1 MFLVNSRLGHFSAPA
16 SPRDPFSRS
25 YGVNL
30 PSSLA
35 MNRSSTLGFSP
46 RPPVSVYGTGRH
58 AICCGGF
65 LVSMITLAIRSPEG
79 SRYCHVSAN
88 PDINRTYT
96 YALQP
101 SIPSDGGGATPQSLP
116 HSHNGYR
123 NLDRLSITCP
133 FRVRLRARLT
143 LRRLTSLRKP
153 WAFGVRVSRPH
164 CRYLCLHF
172 LFRTL
177 QPASRLTFGADRN
190 APLPLILRRVHSFGS
205 MLDARLSS
213 TQLRSTSELLR
224 TL

>member
-1 MFLVNSRLGHFSAPA
+1 
-16 SPRDPFSRS
+16 
-25 YGVNL
+25 
-30 PSSLA
+30 

-58 AICCGGF
+58 AICYGGF
-65 LVSMITLAIRSPEG
+65 LVSLITLAIGSPEG
-79 SRYCHVSAN
+79 SPYCHASAT
-88 PDINRTYT
+88 DGITDRYTYT
-96 YALQP
+96 LQP
-101 SIPSDGGGATPQSLP
+101 SIPSDGGGVTPQSLL

-123 NLDRLSITCP
+123 NLDRLSISLP
-133 FRVRLRARLT
+133 LRVSLRARLT

-177 QPASRLTFGADRN
+177 QTASRLTFNADRN
-190 APLPLILRRVHSFGS
+190 APLPLIRRRVRSFGS

>member
-1 MFLVNSRLGHFSAPA
+1 
-16 SPRDPFSRS
+16 
-25 YGVNL
+25 
-30 PSSLA
+30 

-58 AICCGGF
+58 EICAGGF
-65 LVSMITLAIRSPEG
+65 LVSLVTLAVGSPEG
-79 SRYCHVSAN
+79 SPYCRVSAMN
-88 PDINRTYT
+88 GITAHYT

-101 SIPSDGGGATPQSLP
+101 PIPSDGGGVTPQSLLD
-116 HSHNGYR
+116 SHNGYR
-123 NLDRLSITCP
+123 NLDRFSITFP
-133 FRVRLRARLT
+133 IRVRLRARLT

-177 QPASRLTFGADRN
+177 QPSSRTTFGADRN
-190 APLPLILRRVHSFGS
+190 APLPLVLRRVRSFGS

>member
-1 MFLVNSRLGHFSAPA
+1 
-16 SPRDPFSRS
+16 
-25 YGVNL
+25 
-30 PSSLA
+30 

-58 AICCGGF
+58 AICYGGF
-65 LVSMITLAIRSPEG
+65 LVSLITLAVRSPGG
-79 SRYCHVSAN
+79 SRYCHVSASTG
-88 PDINRTYT
+88 ITRRYT

-101 SIPSDGGGATPQSLP
+101 SIPSDGGGATPQSLL

-123 NLDRLSITCP
+123 NLDRLSISLP
-133 FRVRLRARLT
+133 LRVSLRARLT

-190 APLPLILRRVHSFGS
+190 APLPLILRRVRSFGS